1 MLHKK
6 ELMSLMSPQKTP
18 NKDHKAFLVFVISLI
33 LFLPVLSVRAQA
45 EGPAPILSSTTPAA
59 AEVAK
64 PEAVLTDDAE
74 KTITLDFK
82 EADINTVLRV
92 MSLKSKVNI
101 VAGPEVQGTVTIR
114 LENVPW
120 EQALKVVLRTYGYVY
135 ERDGNIIRV
144 TTRENLAQEPLVT
157 QTFILNYTK
166 ASEVMGGVQD
176 ILTER
181 GRIKTAERT
190 NMLIITDIPTNLYNI
205 SEVIKRLD
213 KQTPAAFIDS
223 KILTTTLGVSENL
236 GIEWKTGGTS
246 NNLGSLSGSA
256 RPTLF
261 PFAEDPNTGRE
272 IVAESL
278 RNFFPVAATADT
290 LNAVDSRAI
299 PRGTA
304 TINNATYSYGAL
316 SFSSFSAV
324 LQMLKSRSNTKVVSN
339 PRIVVLNNQTATIHV
354 GDNIPL
360 PTFDTNS
367 TTGRLVVSGF
377 NYDKLKTGVTMEV
390 TPHINSKEEILVEL
404 VPAVNSQGANISFN
418 TDLSAPIINETTAKT
433 QVLIQN
439 GQTIAI
445 GGLLTDNAK
454 IDESRV
460 PYLSDVPL
468 LGKLFKSKRQTAGSG
483 NAKVETLFFVTV
495 TIVDSEGQP
504 TGERFKK
511 AQGGIVQTPAT
522 AKTASED
529 KKVENAIPQAPKPD
543 TSELSSAPTSSE
555 LDNKKAA

>member
-1 MLHKK
+1 MPLKRK
-6 ELMSLMSPQKTP
+6 PEVP
-18 NKDHKAFLVFVISLI
+18 AFLKSVFLFAAILSLI
-33 LFLPVLSVRAQA
+33 SVSTAFA
-45 EGPAPILSSTTPAA
+45 EGPSPVPNSTTPAA
-59 AEVAK
+59 AEVSK
-64 PEAVLTDDAE
+64 PDTTTLTESETE

-261 PFAEDPNTGRE
+261 PFAEDPNTGLE
-272 IVAESL
+272 IVNESL
-278 RNFFPVAATADT
+278 RNFLPVAATAD
-290 LNAVDSRAI
+290 AVNPLDPRAF

-304 TINNATYSYGAL
+304 TIGGAAYQYGSL

-324 LQMLKSRSNTKVVSN
+324 LQMLKARSNTKVVSN

-360 PTFDTNS
+360 PSFDTNS

-460 PYLSDVPL
+460 PYLSDIPL
-468 LGKLFKSKRQTAGSG
+468 VGKLFKSKRQTAGSG

-504 TGERFKK
+504 TGGRFLNKK
-511 AQGGIVQTPAT
+511 GGNVQAPSN
-522 AKTASED
+522 AKTVAPAD
-529 KKVENAIPQAPKPD
+529 KKVENAIPQAQKPD
-543 TSELSSAPTSSE
+543 SSELSSAPASSE
-555 LDNKKAA
+555 LDKKAA